1 MKVEDVKVKKE
12 RLKTQIK
19 ERLETILKIED
30 RVKSNAKAIANGDVS
45 PFFLNLLGNKVTLYG
60 KVGHSISTTFGMSF
74 YEQVCKILAD
84 EVGYEVKLQHTISGE
99 VNEETSKYLD
109 KTLESKNYKANRN
122 DELKEIRNLVTPGEV
137 VTHPDS
143 TVDVF
148 IKTPEGVEYYIDIT
162 TVKPNKKEFRV
173 LKRKLLRWTAMRLS
187 INKDADV
194 RAYIAIPYNPEAIQD
209 PSCTEYSRFSTY
221 YDRKDLLVG
230 NELWGLVSNNSFD
243 IMDMISIF
251 QDLNKRVEEKVN
263 NELELALKLKA

>member
-30 RVKSNAKAIANGDVS
+30 RVISNAKAIANGDVS
-45 PFFLNLLGNKVTLYG
+45 PFFLNLLGSKVTLYG

-109 KTLESKNYKANRN
+109 KTLENKNYKANRN
-122 DELKEIRNLVTPGEV
+122 DELKEIKNLVTPGKV

-148 IKTPEGVEYYIDIT
+148 IKTPEGIEYYIDIT

-263 NELELALKLKA
+263 NELELALKA